1 MSTAW
6 LQRGQVQASNDE
18 GQGYRGEEGKEE
30 VNERGAVEVEW
41 QDLVTNEISGLQGKG
56 EGSQTILGFGARAT
70 RRVRCVSRNREVKGE
85 RGHGTQR

>member
-18 GQGYRGEEGKEE
+18 GQGHRGEEGKEE

-41 QDLVTNEISGLQGKG
+41 QDLVTNEI
-56 EGSQTILGFGARAT
+56 
-70 RRVRCVSRNREVKGE
+70 
-85 RGHGTQR
+85 